1 MNREEA
7 RKRAKE
13 LVAKMTVEEK
23 ASQLRYDAPAIDRL
37 GIPAYNWWNEA
48 LHGVARAGTA
58 TMFPQ
63 AIGLAAAF
71 DEELMSEVGEVI
83 AEEARAKYNEQS
95 KREDRDIYKGLT
107 FWAPN
112 VNIFRDPRW
121 GRGHETYGEDPF
133 LTSRLAVPFVKAMQG
148 DGEYMKAA
156 ACAKHF
162 AVHSGP
168 EGERHFFDAK
178 ASKKD
183 LEETYLPAFEA
194 LVKEAD
200 VEAVMG
206 AYNRTNGEPCCA
218 NKPLMV
224 DTLRGKWGFQGH
236 FVSDCWAIKDFHENH
251 KVTSSPEESAKLALE
266 MGCDL
271 NCGCTYQSIMNGVRA
286 GLIDEKLITES
297 CERLFTTRFL
307 LGMFDKTEFDEIPY
321 EKVECKEHLAV
332 AKRAARESV
341 VLLKNDGLL
350 PLNKDNIKTIGVVGP
365 NANSRLSLIG
375 NYHGTASRYI
385 TVLEGIQD
393 KVGEDVRVLYSEGC
407 DIFKNNISNLA
418 DPNLPDRLSEA
429 QAVAD
434 HSDVVVVVVGLDEN
448 LEGEEGDAGNQF
460 ASGDKINLNLPLS
473 QRQLLNAVLDCGK
486 PTIVIDMAGSA
497 IDLSKAQDEA
507 NAVLQAFYPGAR
519 GGADVADIL
528 FGDVSPSGKLP
539 VTFYKSADDLPDFKD
554 YSMKNRTYKY
564 FTGTPLYP
572 FGYGLTYGDCYV
584 KSDYDFNVK
593 YADAD
598 KVSGAEITVTVVNDG
613 KFDTD
618 EVVQLYIKDMDS
630 YFATTNP
637 SLVGFKRVHVPAG
650 GETKVTLT
658 VSEKAFTSVNEEGER
673 AVFGKNFR
681 LYAGTQQPG
690 ARSEELTG
698 HKCITVEFSIAK

>member
-7 RKRAKE
+7 KKRAQE

-71 DEELMSEVGEVI
+71 DEELMGEVGEII
-83 AEEARAKYNEQS
+83 AEEARAKYNEQA

-133 LTSRLAVPFVKAMQG
+133 LTSSLAVPFVKGMQG

-224 DTLRGKWGFQGH
+224 DKLRGEWGFKGH

-286 GLIDEKLITES
+286 GLIDEKYLTES
-297 CERLFTTRFL
+297 CVRLFTTRFL
-307 LGMFDKTEFDEIPY
+307 LGMFDKTEFDEIPF

-332 AKRAARESV
+332 AKRAAKESV

-375 NYHGTASRYI
+375 NYHGTSSRYV

-393 KVGEDVRVLYSEGC
+393 KVGDDVRVLYSEGC

-460 ASGDKINLNLPLS
+460 ASGDKINLSLPLP
-473 QRQLLNAVLDCGK
+473 QRQLLYTVLECGK
-486 PTIVIDMAGSA
+486 PTIVINMAGSA
-497 IDLSKAQDEA
+497 IDLSKAQEDA
-507 NAVLQAFYPGAR
+507 NAILQAFYPGAR

-528 FGDVSPSGKLP
+528 FGEVSPSGKLP

-584 KSDYDFNVK
+584 KPENHLQLENGESADLFDAKLKVK
-593 YADAD
+593 VA
-598 KVSGAEITVTVVNDG
+598 NDG
-613 KFDTD
+613 KVDTD
-618 EVVQLYIKDMDS
+618 EVVQVYIKDLDS
-630 YFATTNP
+630 AFATTNP
-637 SLVGFKRVHVPAG
+637 TLCGFKRVHVPAG
-650 GETKVTLT
+650 SETEVTITLD
-658 VSEKAFTSVNEEGER
+658 KRAFTSVNEDGVR
-673 AVFGKNFR
+673 KVFGKNFKI
-681 LYAGTQQPG
+681 YAGCQQPD

-698 HKCITVEFSIAK
+698 RKCIAFDVTLG

>member
-1 MNREEA
+1 MNRQEA

-13 LVAKMTVEEK
+13 LVAKMTIEEK

-71 DEELMSEVGEVI
+71 DEELMGEVGEII

-148 DGEYMKAA
+148 DGEYMKVA

-194 LVKEAD
+194 LVTEAD

-224 DTLRGKWGFQGH
+224 DTLRGKWGFKGH

-286 GLIDEKLITES
+286 GLISEDLITTS

-307 LGMFDKTEFDEIPY
+307 LGMFDKTEYDEIPY
-321 EKVECKEHLAV
+321 EKVECKDHLKV
-332 AKRAARESV
+332 ASKAAKESV

-393 KVGEDVRVLYSEGC
+393 KVGDDVRVLYSEGS
-407 DIFKNNISNLA
+407 DIFQNNISNLA

-460 ASGDKINLNLPLS
+460 ASGDKINLNLPLC

-497 IDLSKAQDEA
+497 IDLSKAQDCA
-507 NAVLQAFYPGAR
+507 NAVIQAWYPGAR

-539 VTFYKSADDLPDFKD
+539 LTFYYSADDLPDFKD
-554 YSMKNRTYKY
+554 YSMKNRTYRY
-564 FTGTPLYP
+564 FEGTPLYP

-584 KSDYDFNVK
+584 TGENKLHV
-593 YADAD
+593 DAQAGG
-598 KVSGAEITVTVVNDG
+598 VQGAQLTVTVVNDG
-613 KFDTD
+613 KVDTD
-618 EVVQLYIKDMDS
+618 EVVQVYIKDLDS
-630 YFATTNP
+630 EFATTHP
-637 SLVGFKRVHVPAG
+637 SLCGFKRVHVPAG
-650 GETKVTLT
+650 GNVEVTIDIPGR
-658 VSEKAFTSVNEEGER
+658 AFTSVNEDGVR
-673 AVFGKNFR
+673 AVFAKNFR
-681 LYAGTQQPG
+681 LFAGTQQPDS
-690 ARSEELTG
+690 RSEELTG
-698 HKCITVEFSIAK
+698 HKCMSFDFTLG

>member
-1 MNREEA
+1 LENYEDKLMNREEA
-7 RKRAKE
+7 KKRAQE

-71 DEELMSEVGEVI
+71 DEELMGEVGEII
-83 AEEARAKYNEQS
+83 AEEARAKYNEQA

-133 LTSRLAVPFVKAMQG
+133 LTSSLAVPFVKGMQG

-224 DTLRGKWGFQGH
+224 DKLRGEWGFKGH

-286 GLIDEKLITES
+286 GLIDEKYLTES
-297 CERLFTTRFL
+297 CVRLFTTRFL
-307 LGMFDKTEFDEIPY
+307 LGMFDKTEFDEIPF

-332 AKRAARESV
+332 AKRAAKESV

-375 NYHGTASRYI
+375 NYHGTSSRYV

-393 KVGEDVRVLYSEGC
+393 KVGDDVRVLYSEGC

-434 HSDVVVVVVGLDEN
+434 HSDVVVVVVGLD
-448 LEGEEGDAGNQF
+448 
-460 ASGDKINLNLPLS
+460 
-473 QRQLLNAVLDCGK
+473 
-486 PTIVIDMAGSA
+486 
-497 IDLSKAQDEA
+497 
-507 NAVLQAFYPGAR
+507 
-519 GGADVADIL
+519 
-528 FGDVSPSGKLP
+528 
-539 VTFYKSADDLPDFKD
+539 
-554 YSMKNRTYKY
+554 
-564 FTGTPLYP
+564 
-572 FGYGLTYGDCYV
+572 
-584 KSDYDFNVK
+584 
-593 YADAD
+593 
-598 KVSGAEITVTVVNDG
+598 
-613 KFDTD
+613 
-618 EVVQLYIKDMDS
+618 
-630 YFATTNP
+630 
-637 SLVGFKRVHVPAG
+637 
-650 GETKVTLT
+650 
-658 VSEKAFTSVNEEGER
+658 
-673 AVFGKNFR
+673 
-681 LYAGTQQPG
+681 
-690 ARSEELTG
+690 
-698 HKCITVEFSIAK
+698 